1 MARNKKTINISKEQL
16 CELDVNVTLG
26 PNKDVNTGL
35 RNAQVDANKAGVANK
50 VDNYVISSSE
60 LNDSKIY
67 TKKEISEARKKFLEE
82 NSVTYNKKE
91 LFDLLRK

>member
-1 MARNKKTINISKEQL
+1 MKTINVRKDQL

-35 RNAQVDANKAGVANK
+35 KNARMDASKAGVANK
-50 VDNYVISSSE
+50 VDNYVISNSE

-67 TKKEISEARKKFLEE
+67 TKKDITEARKKFLEE

-91 LFDLLRK
+91 IFNLLRK